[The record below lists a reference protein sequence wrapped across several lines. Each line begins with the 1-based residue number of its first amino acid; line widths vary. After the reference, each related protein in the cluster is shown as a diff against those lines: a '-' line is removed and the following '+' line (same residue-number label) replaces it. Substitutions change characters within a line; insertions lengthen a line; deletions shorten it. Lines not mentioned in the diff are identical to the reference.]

1 MSRSTRMLCLYA
13 MGIALFVVLTM
24 CLQVPVFENY
34 YLCLGY
40 AVVAVYCYSF
50 GSLGGAVVGSLGVGA
65 AFRGTRGMKS
75 PILQWALNA
84 IIVVAATAAGVLGLK
99 SLVECVLY
107 GQPFLFRAMKNMYA
121 FIADVVMLLVS
132 LPVCVKMDDYLH
144 RMTRDK
150 R

>member
-50 GSLGGAVVGSLGVGA
+50 GPLGGAVVGSLGVVIYCLLTNGLRGMPGWALANVIIGLGVGA

-75 PILQWALNA
+75 PILQ
-84 IIVVAATAAGVLGLK
+84 
-99 SLVECVLY
+99 
-107 GQPFLFRAMKNMYA
+107 
-121 FIADVVMLLVS
+121 
-132 LPVCVKMDDYLH
+132 
-144 RMTRDK
+144 
-150 R
+150 